1 MAEAGSETLLLLG
14 RWHQGERRAL
24 DELLARD
31 LDWVRRYVDRR
42 MGELLR
48 AKGDAEDYVQ
58 EAMIQAMEYGPR
70 FLVSDKEQFRAL
82 LAKITENVLRDRV
95 VYHRAQ
101 KRDAA
106 KERPLLTDS
115 ALALDPPV
123 GEVTRPSVAMDRKTE
138 KTWIRLA
145 IELLDDEERR
155 LLQLREWEKQSYAEI
170 AALME
175 LSEDAVRMRIRRILP
190 KLARN
195 VVRLRDGELEAV
207 LEESIPGRSSHG

>member
-1 MAEAGSETLLLLG
+1 MAEACSETLLLLG

-24 DELLARD
+24 DQLLARD
-31 LDWVRRYVDRR
+31 LPWVRRYVERR

-48 AKGDAEDYVQ
+48 AKGDVEDYVQ

-82 LAKITENVLRDRV
+82 LARITENVLRDQV

-101 KRDAA
+101 KRDVD
-106 KERPLLTDS
+106 KERPLLEDS

-123 GEVTRPSVAMDRKTE
+123 GEVTRPSVVMDRKTE

-145 IELLDDEERR
+145 MELLDEDEREMLR
-155 LLQLREWEKQSYAEI
+155 LREWEEHSFAEI
-170 AALME
+170 AEILE
-175 LSEDAVRMRIRRILP
+175 LSEDAARMRFNRILP
-190 KLARN
+190 KLAKN
-195 VVRLRDGELEAV
+195 VVRLRDGGLSQI
-207 LEESIPGRSSHG
+207 LEETMRGSVDHG

>member
-1 MAEAGSETLLLLG
+1 MADIGSETLLLLG

-24 DELLARD
+24 DQLLARD
-31 LDWVRRYVDRR
+31 LPWVKRYVERR

-70 FLVSDKEQFRAL
+70 FLVSDKAQFRAL
-82 LAKITENVLRDRV
+82 LARITENVLRDQV

-101 KRDAA
+101 KRDVD
-106 KERPLLTDS
+106 KERPLQADS

-145 IELLDDEERR
+145 MELLDEDERE
-155 LLQLREWEKQSYAEI
+155 LLRLREWEKHSFVEI
-170 AALME
+170 AEFLD
-175 LSEDAVRMRIRRILP
+175 LSEDAARMRFHRILP
-190 KLARN
+190 KLAKN
-195 VVRLRDGELEAV
+195 VVRLRDGGLSQILAETRWG
-207 LEESIPGRSSHG
+207 STSHG